1 MLDQKTVDLLLV
13 YTMAPARL
21 PDEHLI
27 GIRTHL
33 LKQAGMNQ
41 PVVDDSICSSQKLES
56 FHGEQVRV
64 SRSRSYEV
72 NDSAFYWPSH

>member
-1 MLDQKTVDLLLV
+1 MLDQKPVDVLLAN
-13 YTMAPARL
+13 TMAPARL
-21 PDEHLI
+21 SDKDLI

-33 LKQAGMNQ
+33 LKQVGVNQ
-41 PVVDDSICSSQKLES
+41 SIVYDRICSSQKLES

-64 SRSRSYEV
+64 SRSRSNEV